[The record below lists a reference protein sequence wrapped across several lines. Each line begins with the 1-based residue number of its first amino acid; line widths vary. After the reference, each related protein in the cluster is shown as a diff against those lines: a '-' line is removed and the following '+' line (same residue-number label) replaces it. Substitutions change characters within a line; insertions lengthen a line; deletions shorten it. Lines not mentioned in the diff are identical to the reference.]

1 MRRRATICHRIR
13 SLAGRD
19 DAKTTMTLTLVSD
32 ATEADPF
39 CRPVT
44 ARTPA
49 PRPTLQPRTTRA
61 LLGLRPGGGVD
72 VVVDIPA
79 DFRLASG
86 ERLAQGSVAGLLHG
100 PVGAPLIVV
109 AGGISS
115 GRFVHRTETNG
126 LGWWS
131 GAVSGGGPIDLNRFQ
146 VLAFDYAPIGKDVA
160 EDGAACVTIT
170 THDQARLLALLLDQ
184 LDIDT
189 VASIVGCSY
198 GGMIALAFAELF
210 PARIEHLVVVS
221 AAHRAHPQ
229 ATAWRGIQ
237 RRILQLA
244 TDAGRPE
251 DGVAL
256 ARELAMTT
264 YRTAEEFGDRFE
276 STAPAAAGQ
285 AYPVCEY
292 LTARG
297 LAYRNHTTPARWLS
311 LSDSIDR
318 HAVTP
323 EAITTPVTLVGF
335 TSDRLVPID
344 DMRELADRLPA
355 LFRFVE
361 APSLYGHDAFLKE
374 DALVADVL
382 RAALKD
388 IDQ

>member
-1 MRRRATICHRIR
+1 MAFDTQTSSEERALSEQRAI
-13 SLAGRD
+13 SAAEPL
-19 DAKTTMTLTLVSD
+19 
-32 ATEADPF
+32 
-39 CRPVT
+39 CRP
-44 ARTPA
+44 A
-49 PRPTLQPRTTRA
+49 TR
-61 LLGLRPGGGVD
+61 
-72 VVVDIPA
+72 VVRDGNAATDITVAIPS
-79 DFRLASG
+79 DFRLTSG
-86 ERLAQGSVAGLLHG
+86 ERLGQRQIVGRLHG
-100 PVGAPLIVV
+100 RFGAPLVVV
-109 AGGISS
+109 AGGISA

-131 GAVSGGGPIDLNRFQ
+131 GAVSIRGPIDLNRFQ
-146 VLAFDYAPIGKDVA
+146 VLAFDYAPQA
-160 EDGAACVTIT
+160 ADGSKPVTIT
-170 THDQARLLALLLDQ
+170 TQDQARLLGLILDH
-184 LDIDT
+184 IEAP
-189 VASIVGCSY
+189 VVSAFVGCSY
-198 GGMIALAFAELF
+198 GGMIGLAFAELF
-210 PARIEHLVVVS
+210 PDRVEQLIVVS

-244 TDAGRPE
+244 QAAGRPE

-264 YRTAEEFGDRFE
+264 YRTAEEFADRFE
-276 STAPAAAGQ
+276 STAPASAGQ

-297 LAYRNHTTPARWLS
+297 VAYRTHTTPTRWLS

-323 EAITTPVTLVGF
+323 EAIKTPVTLVGF

-344 DMRELADRLPA
+344 DIRELAARLPH
-355 LFRFVE
+355 LFRLVE

-374 DALVADVL
+374 DEAVAAIL

>member
-1 MRRRATICHRIR
+1 MAFDTQQIFAAPLCRPTARPAATI
-13 SLAGRD
+13 
-19 DAKTTMTLTLVSD
+19 
-32 ATEADPF
+32 
-39 CRPVT
+39 
-44 ARTPA
+44 ARK
-49 PRPTLQPRTTRA
+49 
-61 LLGLRPGGGVD
+61 GGGAVD
-72 VVVDIPA
+72 IPVAIPA

-86 ERLAQGSVAGLLHG
+86 ERLGQGQVFGRLHG
-100 PVGAPLIVV
+100 RVGAPLVVV
-109 AGGISS
+109 AGGISA

-131 GAVSGGGPIDLNRFQ
+131 GAVSIRGPIDLSRFQ
-146 VLAFDYAPIGKDVA
+146 VLAFDYAPQA
-160 EDGAACVTIT
+160 SDGAASVTIT
-170 THDQARLLALLLDQ
+170 TQDQARLLGLILDAIG
-184 LDIDT
+184 DP
-189 VASIVGCSY
+189 VVSAIVGCSY

-210 PARIEHLVVVS
+210 PDRVEQLVVVS

-244 TDAGRPE
+244 EAAGRPE

-264 YRTAEEFGDRFE
+264 YRTAEEFAERFE
-276 STAPAAAGQ
+276 TTAPASAGQ

-297 LAYRNHTTPARWLS
+297 KAYRTHTTPARWLS

-323 EAITTPVTLVGF
+323 EVVRTPTTLVGF

-344 DMRELADRLPA
+344 DIRELAARLPN
-355 LFRFVE
+355 LFRLVE

-374 DALVADVL
+374 DEAVAAIL

-388 IDQ
+388 IEE

>member
-1 MRRRATICHRIR
+1 MAFDTQI
-13 SLAGRD
+13 
-19 DAKTTMTLTLVSD
+19 T
-32 ATEADPF
+32 ADNAS
-39 CRPVT
+39 C
-44 ARTPA
+44 RTPA
-49 PRPTLQPRTTRA
+49 FARRNGRA
-61 LLGLRPGGGVD
+61 ID

-86 ERLAQGSVAGLLHG
+86 DRLGQRQIVGRLHG
-100 PVGAPLIVV
+100 RTGAPLVVV
-109 AGGISS
+109 AGGISA

-131 GAVSGGGPIDLNRFQ
+131 GAVSIRGPIDLNRFQ
-146 VLAFDYAPIGKDVA
+146 VLAFDYAPESETGGKP
-160 EDGAACVTIT
+160 VTIT
-170 THDQARLLALLLDQ
+170 THDQARLLSLILDE
-184 LDIDT
+184 LGDP
-189 VASIVGCSY
+189 VVSAFVGCSY

-210 PARIEHLVVVS
+210 PDRVEQLVVVS
-221 AAHRAHPQ
+221 AAHRPHPQ

-244 TDAGRPE
+244 EAAGRPE

-264 YRTAEEFGDRFE
+264 YRTPDELAQRFE
-276 STAPAAAGQ
+276 TTAPAEAGQ

-297 LAYRNHTTPARWLS
+297 KAYRTHTTPSRWLS

-344 DMRELADRLPA
+344 DMRELAARLPT
-355 LFRFVE
+355 LFRLVE

-374 DALVADVL
+374 DEAVAAIL
-382 RAALKD
+382 RSALKE
-388 IDQ
+388 ISA

>member
-1 MRRRATICHRIR
+1 MTLALAALESASADPYCRPAPTPPRRA
-13 SLAGRD
+13 AG
-19 DAKTTMTLTLVSD
+19 
-32 ATEADPF
+32 P
-39 CRPVT
+39 
-44 ARTPA
+44 ARTDGA
-49 PRPTLQPRTTRA
+49 RA
-61 LLGLRPGGGVD
+61 DARDISVP
-72 VVVDIPA
+72 IPA
-79 DFRLASG
+79 DFRLQCG
-86 ERLAQGSVAGLLHG
+86 RRLGQSHVVGRLHG
-100 PVGAPLIVV
+100 PEGAPLVVV

-131 GAVSGGGPIDLNRFQ
+131 GAVGPRAPIDLNRYR
-146 VLAFDYAPIGKDVA
+146 VLGFDFAP
-160 EDGAACVTIT
+160 GAAETTQPVTVT
-170 THDQARLLALLLDQ
+170 THDQARLLALLLDH
-184 LDIDT
+184 LGAPPVST
-189 VASIVGCSY
+189 FVGTSY

-210 PARIEHLVVVS
+210 PGRVGQYVIVS

-244 TDAGRPE
+244 QAAGRPE

-264 YRTAEEFGDRFE
+264 YRTAEELAERFP
-276 STAPAAAGQ
+276 TAAPAAAGQ

-297 LAYRNHTTPARWLS
+297 KAYRSHTTPARWIS
-311 LSDSIDR
+311 LSDSLDR

-323 EAITTPVTLVGF
+323 EAVVDPVVLVGF
-335 TSDRLVPID
+335 TSDRLAPID
-344 DMRELADRLPA
+344 DLRELAARLPA

-374 DALVADVL
+374 DALIGSIL
-382 RAALKD
+382 REALRDAALHAPATETPIAD
-388 IDQ
+388 AQPLEPRETA

>member
-1 MRRRATICHRIR
+1 MTLALISKTATGPYCHPETTHLRAVPTRRAR
-13 SLAGRD
+13 SG
-19 DAKTTMTLTLVSD
+19 DA
-32 ATEADPF
+32 
-39 CRPVT
+39 
-44 ARTPA
+44 
-49 PRPTLQPRTTRA
+49 
-61 LLGLRPGGGVD
+61 VD
-72 VVVDIPA
+72 VTIDIPA
-79 DFRLASG
+79 DFRLQSG
-86 ERLAQGSVAGLLHG
+86 ERLGQRTLIGRLHG
-100 PVGAPLIVV
+100 REGAPLIVV
-109 AGGISS
+109 AGGISA

-131 GAVSGGGPIDLNRFQ
+131 GAVSIRGPIDLSRFQ
-146 VLAFDYAPIGKDVA
+146 VLAFDYAPEA
-160 EDGAACVTIT
+160 EQGRSVTIT
-170 THDQARLLALLLDQ
+170 THDQARLLALLLDH
-184 LDIDT
+184 LDVQS
-189 VASIVGCSY
+189 VAAFVGCSY
-198 GGMIALAFAELF
+198 GGMIALAFGELF
-210 PARIEHLVVVS
+210 PRWAEQLVVVS

-244 TDAGRPE
+244 QAAGRPE

-264 YRTAEEFGDRFE
+264 YRTAEEFGDRFD
-276 STAPAAAGQ
+276 STAPSSAGQ

-297 LAYRNHTTPARWLS
+297 KAYRTHTTPARWLS

-335 TSDRLVPID
+335 TSDRLVPFD
-344 DMRELADRLPA
+344 DIRELAARLPT
-355 LFRFVE
+355 LWRLVE

-374 DALVADVL
+374 DALVGDIL
-382 RAALKD
+382 RSALKE

>member
-1 MRRRATICHRIR
+1 MAFDTQ
-13 SLAGRD
+13 
-19 DAKTTMTLTLVSD
+19 TLTAEPL
-32 ATEADPF
+32 
-39 CRPVT
+39 CRPTPTV
-44 ARTPA
+44 ARKGNGATDIA
-49 PRPTLQPRTTRA
+49 
-61 LLGLRPGGGVD
+61 VE
-72 VVVDIPA
+72 IPA
-79 DFRLASG
+79 DFRLLSG
-86 ERLAQGSVAGLLHG
+86 EGLGQRQVVGRLHG
-100 PVGAPLIVV
+100 RVGAPLIVV
-109 AGGISS
+109 AGGISA

-131 GAVSGGGPIDLNRFQ
+131 GAVSIRGPIDLSRFR
-146 VLAFDYAPIGKDVA
+146 VLAFDYAPEA
-160 EDGAACVTIT
+160 EDEARSVTIT
-170 THDQARLLALLLDQ
+170 THDQARLLGLILDQ
-184 LDIDT
+184 IGDPT
-189 VASIVGCSY
+189 VAAFVGCSY

-210 PARIEHLVVVS
+210 PERVEQLIVVS

-237 RRILQLA
+237 RRILTLA
-244 TDAGRPE
+244 QEAGRPE

-264 YRTAEEFGDRFE
+264 YRTAEEFAERFE
-276 STAPAAAGQ
+276 TEAPTAAGQ

-297 LAYRNHTTPARWLS
+297 KAYRTHTTPSRWLS

-323 EAITTPVTLVGF
+323 EAIRTPVTLVGF

-344 DMRELADRLPA
+344 DIRELAARLPA
-355 LFRFVE
+355 LFRLVE

-374 DALVADVL
+374 DEAVAAIL
-382 RAALKD
+382 RNALKE

>member
-1 MRRRATICHRIR
+1 MAFDTQ
-13 SLAGRD
+13 
-19 DAKTTMTLTLVSD
+19 TL
-32 ATEADPF
+32 ADPP
-39 CRPVT
+39 CRKHLRLPKIARRGVAVDLPVE
-44 ARTPA
+44 
-49 PRPTLQPRTTRA
+49 
-61 LLGLRPGGGVD
+61 
-72 VVVDIPA
+72 IPA
-79 DFRLASG
+79 DFRLQSG
-86 ERLAQGSVAGLLHG
+86 ERLAQRRIFGRLHG
-100 PVGAPLIVV
+100 REGAPLVVV
-109 AGGISS
+109 AGGISA

-131 GAVSGGGPIDLNRFQ
+131 GAVSVRGPIDLNRFQ
-146 VLAFDYAPIGKDVA
+146 VLAFDYAPDAVEGGKP
-160 EDGAACVTIT
+160 VTIT
-170 THDQARLLALLLDQ
+170 THDQARLLGLILDAIG
-184 LDIDT
+184 DPI
-189 VASIVGCSY
+189 VSAFVGCSY

-210 PARIEHLVVVS
+210 PDRVDQLVVVS

-244 TDAGRPE
+244 EAAGRPE

-264 YRTAEEFGDRFE
+264 YRTAEEFGERFE
-276 STAPAAAGQ
+276 TAAPRSAGG
-285 AYPVCEY
+285 AYPVCDY

-297 LAYRNHTTPARWLS
+297 RAYRTHTTPARWLS

-323 EAITTPVTLVGF
+323 EAIRTPTTLVGF
-335 TSDRLVPID
+335 TSDRLVPIG
-344 DMRELADRLPA
+344 DMHELAARLPT

-374 DALVADVL
+374 DEAVAAIL
-382 RAALKD
+382 RAALKE

>member
-1 MRRRATICHRIR
+1 MAFDTQTLSTTEPLCLRVAH
-13 SLAGRD
+13 LAGRGNKAAD
-19 DAKTTMTLTLVSD
+19 ITVAIP
-32 ATEADPF
+32 EA
-39 CRPVT
+39 
-44 ARTPA
+44 
-49 PRPTLQPRTTRA
+49 
-61 LLGLRPGGGVD
+61 
-72 VVVDIPA
+72 
-79 DFRLASG
+79 FRLASG
-86 ERLAQGSVAGLLHG
+86 ERLGQRRITGRLHG
-100 PVGAPLIVV
+100 RVGAPLIVV
-109 AGGISS
+109 AGGISA

-131 GAVSGGGPIDLNRFQ
+131 GAVSIRGPIDLSRFQ
-146 VLAFDYAPIGKDVA
+146 VLAFDYAPEA
-160 EDGAACVTIT
+160 ADGSRPVTITIT
-170 THDQARLLALLLDQ
+170 THDQARLLGLILDQ
-184 LDIDT
+184 IGDP
-189 VASIVGCSY
+189 VVSAFVGCSY
-198 GGMIALAFAELF
+198 GGMIGLAFAELF
-210 PARIEHLVVVS
+210 PKRIDQLVVVS

-244 TDAGRPE
+244 GAAGRPE

-264 YRTAEEFGDRFE
+264 YRTAEEFADRFE
-276 STAPAAAGQ
+276 TTAPTSAGQ

-297 LAYRNHTTPARWLS
+297 KAYRTHTTPARWLS

-323 EAITTPVTLVGF
+323 EAIETPVTLVGF

-344 DMRELADRLPA
+344 DIRELAARLPQ
-355 LFRFVE
+355 LFRLVE

-374 DALVADVL
+374 DEAVAAIL

>member
-1 MRRRATICHRIR
+1 MAFDTQTFTAEPLCR
-13 SLAGRD
+13 STA
-19 DAKTTMTLTLVSD
+19 
-32 ATEADPF
+32 
-39 CRPVT
+39 RPVAPI
-44 ARTPA
+44 ARK
-49 PRPTLQPRTTRA
+49 
-61 LLGLRPGGGVD
+61 GGGAID
-72 VVVDIPA
+72 IAVDIPA

-86 ERLAQGSVAGLLHG
+86 ERLGQRQVVGRLHG
-100 PVGAPLIVV
+100 RAGAPLVVV
-109 AGGISS
+109 AGGISA

-131 GAVSGGGPIDLNRFQ
+131 GAVSIRGPVDLSRFQ
-146 VLAFDYAPIGKDVA
+146 VLAFDYAPEASYDVA
-160 EDGAACVTIT
+160 SVTIT
-170 THDQARLLALLLDQ
+170 THDQARLLGLILDRIG
-184 LDIDT
+184 DP
-189 VASIVGCSY
+189 VVSAFVGCSY

-210 PARIEHLVVVS
+210 PDRVEQLVVVS

-244 TDAGRPE
+244 QAAGRPE

-264 YRTAEEFGDRFE
+264 YRTAEEFADRFDT
-276 STAPAAAGQ
+276 TAPASAGQ

-297 LAYRNHTTPARWLS
+297 KAYRTHTTPARWLS

-318 HAVTP
+318 HNVTP
-323 EAITTPVTLVGF
+323 EAIRTPVTLVGF

-344 DMRELADRLPA
+344 DIRELAARLPT
-355 LFRFVE
+355 LWRLVE

-374 DALVADVL
+374 DEAVAAIL
-382 RAALKD
+382 RSALKE